1 MKHPPILVLENTR
14 ASTFFGALFEIIYF
28 GGFNNLNLLTN
39 IPSNDDLY
47 YKNDPL
53 VDFYFILDESGT
65 KIDIYE
71 GKLKKIKTGTIV
83 AKTGTGFCRL
93 VYSYI
98 NGLKKKREYEEAKK
112 LDKRPLTKQ

>member
-14 ASTFFGALFEIIYF
+14 ASTFCGAMYEIIYF
-28 GGFNNLNLLTN
+28 DEFNSLNLLIN
-39 IPSNDDLY
+39 VPKNNSLY

-53 VDFYFILDESGT
+53 VDFYFILNESGT

-71 GKLKKIKTGTIV
+71 GKLKNIKNGTIV

-93 VYSYI
+93 VYSYV
-98 NGLKKKREYEEAKK
+98 NGLKKAKK
-112 LDKRPLTKQ
+112 ES